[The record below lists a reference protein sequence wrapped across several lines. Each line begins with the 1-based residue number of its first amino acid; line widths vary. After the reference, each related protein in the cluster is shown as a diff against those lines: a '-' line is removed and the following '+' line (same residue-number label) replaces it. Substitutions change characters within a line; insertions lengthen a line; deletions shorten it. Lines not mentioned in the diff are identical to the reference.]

1 MQFIPLFKVCN
12 MRVAIRHYALW
23 AVALKDPRRVPGGVY
38 QPDWCSGAN
47 YLQRL
52 EKEALIFKQ
61 AFQGEHAL
69 IHIPGHVFFHFRN
82 EKIDRNRQVTRIAP
96 G

>member
-38 QPDWCSGAN
+38 QPD
-47 YLQRL
+47 
-52 EKEALIFKQ
+52 
-61 AFQGEHAL
+61 
-69 IHIPGHVFFHFRN
+69 
-82 EKIDRNRQVTRIAP
+82 
-96 G
+96 